1 MAKSGT
7 AREIHLACAAAGRAG
22 ARETRLQRIPSRLGR
37 WAARTSA
44 CALGITVASMVAAQ
58 NVYGQ
63 DRINHKNFKFAP
75 NLPEFEAEAAA
86 EATEKAFYVPLIT
99 GSFVVAGVILF
110 FWFTLGP
117 GRKSKFTQD

>member
-58 NVYGQ
+58 NIYGQ
-63 DRINHKNFKFAP
+63 DRISHKNFKLAP
-75 NLPEFEAEAAA
+75 NLPEAEAAA
-86 EATEKAFYVPLIT
+86 EATEKAFYVLLIT
-99 GSFVVAGVILF
+99 GSLAAAVVILF
-110 FWFTLGP
+110 FWFVLGP

>member
-63 DRINHKNFKFAP
+63 DRINHKNFKLAP
-75 NLPEFEAEAAA
+75 NLPEVEAA
-86 EATEKAFYVPLIT
+86 ATEKAFYAPLLM
-99 GSFVVAGVILF
+99 GSLVAVGVILF
-110 FWFTLGP
+110 LWFALGP
-117 GRKSKFTQD
+117 GSKSKFTQD

>member
-1 MAKSGT
+1 MKLSINAHVGQRVRQRRWAVGIT
-7 AREIHLACAAAGRAG
+7 
-22 ARETRLQRIPSRLGR
+22 LQQLGGLGR

-63 DRINHKNFKFAP
+63 DRINHKNFKLAP
-75 NLPEFEAEAAA
+75 NLPEAEAAA
-86 EATEKAFYVPLIT
+86 EATEKVFYVLLIT
-99 GSFVVAGVILF
+99 GSLAAAWVILF
-110 FWFTLGP
+110 FWFVLGP